1 MLLES
6 ALTGSPARAHR
17 GTVWL
22 RVGLLVLLATALL
35 LGSAASASA
44 ASDQEAEFLTLINQE
59 RTSRGLVAL
68 EHQPVISDKLSRPWS
83 RTLAATGV
91 LAHSNVLSNA
101 LVYFPTITNTG
112 ENVGYAAGVRE
123 LHSLLMASP
132 THRANILSPT
142 FRHVG
147 IGVVQQGSMVWVTET
162 FFAMKSSV
170 PPVMAAQ
177 APPTPAAAVPAQRAP
192 AAQSSPGTPKKVT
205 SPRSI
210 PPPPAPAAVVP
221 VAAAA
226 PVVPL
231 VQAPVVV
238 EPLPVADMTTMTGL
252 PVQASVGRPVGA
264 DLPLGPPPVLLGV
277 ALLLVAVTISL
288 HVRLLR

>member
-6 ALTGSPARAHR
+6 HLTGSTARAHR

-22 RVGLLVLLATALL
+22 RVGLLALMATAVL
-35 LGSAASASA
+35 LGSAPPASA
-44 ASDQEAEFLTLINQE
+44 ATDQEAEFLTLVNQE
-59 RTSRGLVAL
+59 RTSRGLAAL

-83 RTLAATGV
+83 RTLATTGV
-91 LAHSNVLSNA
+91 LAHSNVLGNA

-112 ENVGYAAGVRE
+112 ENVGYAASVRE

-147 IGVVQQGSMVWVTET
+147 IGVVQQDSMVWVTET
-162 FFAMKSSV
+162 FFAMKSPA

-177 APPTPAAAVPAQRAP
+177 APPPPAAVVPAQRAP
-192 AAQSSPGTPKKVT
+192 AVQSSPGTPQKVAT
-205 SPRSI
+205 ARSI
-210 PPPPAPAAVVP
+210 TPSAAPAAIVP

-226 PVVPL
+226 PVAPPL
-231 VQAPVVV
+231 GAPVV
-238 EPLPVADMTTMTGL
+238 EAAPVADL
-252 PVQASVGRPVGA
+252 LAPVHPDVLASGSRLLAA
-264 DLPLGPPPVLLGV
+264 DPGTGPPPVLLLAAV
-277 ALLLVAVTISL
+277 LLLALTIGL
-288 HVRLLR
+288 HVRLTR